1 MNILLS
7 IAIAWL
13 VCQAIKIIHSK
24 KLSTF
29 WTPGGM
35 PSAHS
40 SIVGSLATAVAL
52 QEGFASTSAAIS
64 YALLVIVA
72 HDAIHQ
78 RHTFREVSTGL
89 AIGIIVVSIL
99 HYM

>member
-1 MNILLS
+1 
-7 IAIAWL
+7 
-13 VCQAIKIIHSK
+13 
-24 KLSTF
+24 
-29 WTPGGM
+29 M